1 MTRIYLSARGWGD
14 YSPVEWTGDLDRPE
28 AEIVAECQVL
38 LARAVDVDEPTQSDE
53 QIGVKILLAR
63 QALADAPRH
72 AAEDAGNRSAREAG
86 RQKWARADY
95 IAACEEFAR
104 LWPAENDAGLLP

>member
-72 AAEDAGNRSAREAG
+72 AAE
-86 RQKWARADY
+86 
-95 IAACEEFAR
+95 IAAHEAKRERDGYCRRCESYCYGDCTASQY
-104 LWPAENDAGLLP
+104 